1 MLFVA
6 VARARLVGPSQVR
19 AIATPEIG
27 RRPRDALRLQTQDL
41 LSKIKNF
48 DTYQLI
54 LKNW

>member
-48 DTYQLI
+48 DT